1 MSGRVLAERY
11 ELHAC
16 VAIGGMGEIWR
27 GRDRLLRRPVAV
39 KLIKLAEA
47 TDPLAAARFQAEARC
62 GARLCHP
69 GIVKVYDYCEAD
81 RPFLV
86 LEWVDGSTL
95 AQILAAG
102 PVEPRRALYLT
113 SQVAWALSAAHTAGI
128 IHQDVKPANVLI
140 SSTGEVK
147 LADFGIAQRAGSAPL
162 NCAGTVSGTAAY
174 LAPERTRGEQAS
186 PAADLYS
193 LGVVLYECLAGQRP
207 FAGSAQQ
214 IATAHQIADVPPL
227 PTSVPPAVSQ
237 LVAELM
243 AKDPRSRPAS
253 AKAAARAASRLRS
266 QVDQR
271 RSCSGSQD
279 RSPGRLV
286 RPPSIP
292 TLIDTLRPGLI
303 GALPAAC

>member
-1 MSGRVLAERY
+1 MSRQVLAERY

-39 KLIKLAEA
+39 KLIKDAEA
-47 TDPLAAARFQAEARC
+47 QDPLAAVRFQAEARC

-113 SQVAWALSAAHTAGI
+113 SQVAWALSAAHTAGV
-128 IHQDVKPANVLI
+128 IHQDVKPANLI
-140 SSTGEVK
+140 ISRTGEVK
-147 LADFGIAQRAGSAPL
+147 LADFGIAQLAGSPTL
-162 NCAGTVSGTAAY
+162 NCTGTVSGTAAY
-174 LAPERTRGEQAS
+174 LAPERTLGQEAS

-193 LGVVLYECLAGQRP
+193 LGVVLYECLAGRRP

-214 IATAHQIADVPPL
+214 IATAHQIAEVPPL
-227 PTSVPPAVSQ
+227 PPGVPPAVHEF
-237 LVAELM
+237 VAELM
-243 AKDPRSRPAS
+243 AKDPLSRPAD
-253 AKAAARAASRLRS
+253 ANVVARTANRLRT
-266 QVDQR
+266 QPDQR
-271 RSCSGSQD
+271 RGWAGRRT
-279 RSPGRLV
+279 RSAA
-286 RPPSIP
+286 RPARPAPVP
-292 TLIDTLRPGLI
+292 TL
-303 GALPAAC
+303 